1 MRFPSRRIVAHD
13 KGTPSSGTMLG
24 FRGLFVV
31 SALAMFPSR
40 IIGASAPNPS
50 ELSLSSPENS
60 INSPTIADLHLN
72 SSTSTTVRDWSIQC
86 GQDTIP
92 PGWAAPPSKRK
103 IASPIQC
110 RSAILQVTRQGD
122 SQEPQVWTS
131 EAEWSYR
138 SCGVVLEPGW
148 SYARVSFSRRELAEI
163 AKTIRLKCVNQE
175 NDFMGGWVSIGGL
188 FILLLTGTGLG
199 DVQPSSL
206 VSGSSQS

>member
-1 MRFPSRRIVAHD
+1 MRLSGRQIVADD
-13 KGTPSSGTMLG
+13 KRTRSSGIMLG
-24 FRGLFVV
+24 FRGLFIV

-40 IIGASAPNPS
+40 IIGASAPNPPA
-50 ELSLSSPENS
+50 LSLSSPENS
-60 INSPTIADLHLN
+60 IDSLMLTDLHLN
-72 SSTSTTVRDWSIQC
+72 SSTSTAVRDWSIQC

-103 IASPIQC
+103 IASPVQC
-110 RSAILQVTRQGD
+110 RGAILQMTRQGD

-131 EAEWSYR
+131 QAEWSYR
-138 SCGVVLEPGW
+138 SCGVILEPGW

-175 NDFMGGWVSIGGL
+175 NDFMGGWVSVGGF
-188 FILLLTGTGLG
+188 FILLLTGTGLA

-206 VSGSSQS
+206 VSWSA